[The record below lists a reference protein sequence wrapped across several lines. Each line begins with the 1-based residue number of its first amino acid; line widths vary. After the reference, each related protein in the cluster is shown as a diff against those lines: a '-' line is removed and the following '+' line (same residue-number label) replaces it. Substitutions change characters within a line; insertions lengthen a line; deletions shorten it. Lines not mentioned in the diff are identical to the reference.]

1 MKKYLTITV
10 REQMQGMTVEKV
22 LYDYLELTK
31 KQVSRAKFRPD
42 GICKNKV
49 QCRVTEKVSMGDEI
63 CICLETDEIQ
73 SAQLVLAKIQG
84 ERLRILYEDED
95 ILAVNKPAGVLTHPA
110 GMHYSDSL
118 ANQVAAYFQERNL
131 SVCIRPIG
139 RLDKETSGIVLFAKN
154 QVAAQRLQEQ
164 RETGVLEKQYLALVD
179 GNLPKDRSCEGGD
192 CKKETIALLTYMLQH
207 NEHHA
212 AELDQMADN
221 LQKMGLD
228 NSAKTIKE
236 AVADFQKGNMR
247 LGLALT
253 LVKEEMK

>member
-84 ERLRILYEDED
+84 ERLCILYEDED

-179 GNLPKDRSCEGGD
+179 GNLPKDQD
-192 CKKETIALLTYMLQH
+192 DIWHTIDFPIKKIGNHPLRMKAVKR
-207 NEHHA
+207 A
-212 AELDQMADN
+212 AV
-221 LQKMGLD
+221 QK
-228 NSAKTIKE
+228 IK
-236 AVADFQKGNMR
+236 N
-247 LGLALT
+247 T
-253 LVKEEMK
+253 LHIS

>member
-42 GICKNKV
+42 GICKNKI

-73 SAQLVLAKIQG
+73 SAQLVLVKIQG

-110 GMHYSDSL
+110 GY
-118 ANQVAAYFQERNL
+118 
-131 SVCIRPIG
+131 
-139 RLDKETSGIVLFAKN
+139 
-154 QVAAQRLQEQ
+154 
-164 RETGVLEKQYLALVD
+164 AL
-179 GNLPKDRSCEGGD
+179 
-192 CKKETIALLTYMLQH
+192 
-207 NEHHA
+207 
-212 AELDQMADN
+212 
-221 LQKMGLD
+221 
-228 NSAKTIKE
+228 
-236 AVADFQKGNMR
+236 
-247 LGLALT
+247 
-253 LVKEEMK
+253 

>member
-42 GICKNKV
+42 GICKNKI

-73 SAQLVLAKIQG
+73 SAQLVLVKIQG

-164 RETGVLEKQYLALVD
+164 RETGVLEK
-179 GNLPKDRSCEGGD
+179 
-192 CKKETIALLTYMLQH
+192 
-207 NEHHA
+207 
-212 AELDQMADN
+212 
-221 LQKMGLD
+221 
-228 NSAKTIKE
+228 
-236 AVADFQKGNMR
+236 
-247 LGLALT
+247 
-253 LVKEEMK
+253 

>member
-95 ILAVNKPAGVLTHPA
+95 LIFVDKPAGIRRVCTIVIAWQIRLLHIFRKEIFQSVYVQSADWIRKHPE
-110 GMHYSDSL
+110 SFCL
-118 ANQVAAYFQERNL
+118 PK
-131 SVCIRPIG
+131 I
-139 RLDKETSGIVLFAKN
+139 
-154 QVAAQRLQEQ
+154 RLQHRDCRNSVK
-164 RETGVLEKQYLALVD
+164 RE
-179 GNLPKDRSCEGGD
+179 S
-192 CKKETIALLTYMLQH
+192 
-207 NEHHA
+207 
-212 AELDQMADN
+212 
-221 LQKMGLD
+221 
-228 NSAKTIKE
+228 
-236 AVADFQKGNMR
+236 
-247 LGLALT
+247 
-253 LVKEEMK
+253 

>member
-84 ERLRILYEDED
+84 ERLCILY
-95 ILAVNKPAGVLTHPA
+95 
-110 GMHYSDSL
+110 
-118 ANQVAAYFQERNL
+118 
-131 SVCIRPIG
+131 
-139 RLDKETSGIVLFAKN
+139 
-154 QVAAQRLQEQ
+154 
-164 RETGVLEKQYLALVD
+164 
-179 GNLPKDRSCEGGD
+179 
-192 CKKETIALLTYMLQH
+192 
-207 NEHHA
+207 
-212 AELDQMADN
+212 
-221 LQKMGLD
+221 
-228 NSAKTIKE
+228 
-236 AVADFQKGNMR
+236 
-247 LGLALT
+247 
-253 LVKEEMK
+253 

>member
-131 SVCIRPIG
+131 SVYVQSADWIRKHPESFCLPKI
-139 RLDKETSGIVLFAKN
+139 
-154 QVAAQRLQEQ
+154 RLQH
-164 RETGVLEKQYLALVD
+164 RDCRNSVKQE
-179 GNLPKDRSCEGGD
+179 S
-192 CKKETIALLTYMLQH
+192 
-207 NEHHA
+207 
-212 AELDQMADN
+212 
-221 LQKMGLD
+221 
-228 NSAKTIKE
+228 
-236 AVADFQKGNMR
+236 
-247 LGLALT
+247 
-253 LVKEEMK
+253 